1 MPPKQKK
8 SRKRKRGSDAGD
20 GDERSGG
27 EESLRA
33 ESVERE
39 RDDREGTE
47 ERTLDSEE
55 RVVESEDRTVER
67 EEDCY
72 EEEGVG
78 KRARLGPVFS
88 DEEEATII
96 EFVKT
101 HPELY
106 SKENARYLDKSR
118 KDSLW
123 KELGLQLRR
132 TAAEVQRWFNSQCT
146 RYGKITSKQRKSGQ
160 GAPQMTGRQKWVLT
174 NFAFLSPHIL
184 RKASTQTAG
193 FNTSTVSRR
202 VQRFRYRHRHG
213 EYGH

>member
-8 SRKRKRGSDAGD
+8 SRKRKRGSGD
-20 GDERSGG
+20 GDGDDRSG
-27 EESLRA
+27 EDSLRA

-39 RDDREGTE
+39 EREGTE

-67 EEDCY
+67 EEECD
-72 EEEGVG
+72 EEDGVN

-88 DEEEATII
+88 DEDEATII
-96 EFVKT
+96 EFVKN

-106 SKENARYLDKSR
+106 TKENARYLDKTR

-123 KELGLQLRR
+123 KELADQIGR
-132 TAAEVQRWFNSQCT
+132 TAPEVQRWFNSQRT
-146 RYGKITSKQRKSGQ
+146 RYGKITSKHRKSGQ

-174 NFAFLSPHIL
+174 NFGFLSPHIL

-193 FNTSTVSRR
+193 FNTSTVSRLDESR
-202 VQRFRYRHRHG
+202 GYGG